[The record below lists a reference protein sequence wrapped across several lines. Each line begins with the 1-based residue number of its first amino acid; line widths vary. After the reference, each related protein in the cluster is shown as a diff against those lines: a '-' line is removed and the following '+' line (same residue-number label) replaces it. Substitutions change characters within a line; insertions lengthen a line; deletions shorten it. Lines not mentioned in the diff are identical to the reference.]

1 MSAIIKTL
9 KVVGTTYEARQS
21 RIAKMEDLAPVTFK
35 LEPNNGYD
43 PKAIAIINEA
53 GEHLGY
59 IGKDDAQREVIRVA
73 LRNGFVVAR
82 AQKVGGYRKYD
93 GSKASYGLRV
103 QWYPVSALYGYAE
116 NHKEEETDEVQKPR
130 KNSAQAPKRKGN
142 EWKDQV
148 KRHHKGRYTWQE
160 IEAIKERRAG

>member
-1 MSAIIKTL
+1 MAIIKTL

-21 RIAKMEDLAPVTFK
+21 RIAEMEELAPVTFK
-35 LEPNNGYD
+35 LEPGNTYD
-43 PKAIAIINEA
+43 PKAIAIVNEA

-59 IGKDDAQREVIRVA
+59 VGRDDEQREVIRLA

-82 AQKVGGYRKYD
+82 AQKVGGFKKYD
-93 GSKASYGLRV
+93 GSRASYGLRV
-103 QWYPVSALYGYAE
+103 QWYPVSAMYGFAD
-116 NHKEEETDEVQKPR
+116 NHKDENEETIQRKR